1 MSGSLTTKQV
11 IRMASTLERTIN
23 RHASQRTSHGSERHA
38 TPALVD
44 SRARILKSIE
54 PFVETQ
60 LVLLKPVE
68 ECWQPSDMLP
78 HLTTAAWAE
87 GIQQLRMY
95 AQGLSDELLVVLV
108 GDMVTE
114 EALPAYQTMFN
125 RHDGLSDETGADDN
139 PWAQWSR
146 GWTAEEAR
154 HGALLNTYLYLSGR
168 VDMRA
173 VDATIQRLIRNG
185 FDPLTDNDPY
195 HGLIYTAFQERAT
208 KISHSNTARLATQ
221 SGDQVLSR
229 MCNMIAGDEA
239 RHEEA
244 YKRFVGQIV
253 AVDPVGAVLAIAQM
267 MKTKIVMPGERM
279 ADGGGTGLFERF
291 SVVAQRIGVYT
302 ARDYA
307 QIIEHLVDYWRIPR
321 LTGFTGEAAEAQ
333 AYLCGLADR
342 YRRLAERMERQATV
356 KARRSF
362 SWIFGR
368 EL

>member
-1 MSGSLTTKQV
+1 MDERVRV
-11 IRMASTLERTIN
+11 IRQL
-23 RHASQRTSHGSERHA
+23 
-38 TPALVD
+38 
-44 SRARILKSIE
+44 E

-60 LVLLKPVE
+60 LSLLRPVE
-68 ECWQPSDMLP
+68 DCWQPSDVLP
-78 HLTTAAWAE
+78 HLTTAGWAE
-87 GIQQLRMY
+87 GIQQLRLY

-125 RHDGLSDETGADDN
+125 RHGGVTDETGADHS

-146 GWTAEEAR
+146 GWTAEERR
-154 HGALLNTYLYLSGR
+154 HGELLNTYLYLSGR

-185 FDPLTDNDPY
+185 FDPLTGNDPY

-208 KISHSNTARLATQ
+208 KISHGNTARLATK
-221 SGDQVLSR
+221 SGDQVLAR

-244 YKRFVGQIV
+244 YKRFVGHIV

-267 MKTKIVMPGERM
+267 MKTNIVMPGGRM
-279 ADGGGTGLFERF
+279 ADGKGTGLFERF

-302 ARDYA
+302 VRDYA
-307 QIIEHLVDYWRIPR
+307 QIIEHLVEYWRIPYVTG
-321 LTGFTGEAAEAQ
+321 LTGKAAEAQ
-333 AYLCGLADR
+333 AYLCGLAHR
-342 YRRLAERMERQATV
+342 YERLAERMQQQDPV
-356 KARRSF
+356 KTRLSF
-362 SWIFGR
+362 SRIFGR